1 MNASTR
7 ILLIL
12 FALAF
17 LALQVISYMSS
28 FSRHQERV
36 TKLEKQIVQFETR
49 GAYLDLKLDPSLE
62 LKKEKSRFKAE
73 TVNFIIKVLFIS
85 GTTAFVYTL
94 LKRNSSPDKG

>member
-1 MNASTR
+1 MNTSAR

-36 TKLEKQIVQFETR
+36 AKLEKQIVQFETR

-62 LKKEKSRFKAE
+62 LKKEKSRFKAQ
-73 TVNFIIKVLFIS
+73 TVNFILKVLFIS
-85 GTTAFVYTL
+85 GITVFVYAL
-94 LKRNSSPDKG
+94 IKRKTRPFSP